1 MREESQKAAAAV
13 SKTAEVVKGA
23 TEKQVEA
30 AAETAR
36 KVAGAASDAVV
47 SAAEKAPKAPKI
59 EVPVAAEVTTPV
71 GSATV
76 SVDEGA
82 KPKGVAVSQKIE
94 ADLPM
99 PTMPVSQM
107 FEFWNSGEMVDMV
120 SSARDAANEALSG
133 LLEAVS
139 GHSDMISDA
148 GAHFASQYEDLL
160 QSHLSNWDGMMQASS
175 KMADQ
180 SGRFGKEWMTW
191 MQREID
197 ALQGDIEALSKVES
211 LGDIQEINARMVKRF
226 VDDGMAEHSRFQE
239 IWFGMWNDS
248 VALMEKSWSAKA
260 GQ

>member
-1 MREESQKAAAAV
+1 MREATPKAATAAN
-13 SKTAEVVKGA
+13 KTADAVKAA

-30 AAETAR
+30 TKETAR
-36 KVAGAASDAVV
+36 KVTETASGAVA

-59 EVPVAAEVTTPV
+59 EAPVAAEVTTPV
-71 GSATV
+71 ASAKV
-76 SVDEGA
+76 SLDDGA
-82 KPKGVAVSQKIE
+82 KPKGLAVSQKIE

-99 PTMPVSQM
+99 PTMPVSQL

-120 SSARDAANEALSG
+120 SSAQEAANEALSG
-133 LLEAVS
+133 LLDAVS
-139 GHSDMISDA
+139 DHTDMVSDA
-148 GAHFASQYEDLL
+148 GAHFASQYEDLI

-180 SGRFGKEWMTW
+180 GGRFGKEWMSW
-191 MQREID
+191 MQREMD
-197 ALQGDIEALSKVES
+197 ALQGDIDALSKVES
-211 LGDIQEINARMVKRF
+211 IGDIQEINARMVKRF

-260 GQ
+260 GR